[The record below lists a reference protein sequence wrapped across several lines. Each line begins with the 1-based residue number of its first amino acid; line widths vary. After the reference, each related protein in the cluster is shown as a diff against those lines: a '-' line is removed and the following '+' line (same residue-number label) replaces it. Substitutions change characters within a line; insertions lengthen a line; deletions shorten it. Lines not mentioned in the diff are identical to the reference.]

1 MKRIGFIGYGLRS
14 ETMMKSFRSLEA
26 DITVAAVADP
36 RHAEIAPGLAGD
48 PYFAHTRWY
57 ADADELLAG
66 EALDGV
72 FIGTRCSLHTPYA
85 CRVLDMGLPLFLEK
99 PVCITRPQYEQLR
112 RAAAGKEKQVVVSFP
127 LRLSSITLEMKRIVD
142 SGVLGRLTMVQAVN
156 NVPYGSVYYHSWYR
170 DPAETGGLFLQKATH
185 DIDYIHFL
193 TGERPVSVCAKTAK
207 LHFKGDRP
215 AGLHCPDCPDYRT
228 CPESSY
234 VVKNILKEDV
244 QGDTCCFASDTGNED
259 GASVIFTTESGML
272 ISYNQNFV
280 VKKSAGRRG
289 ARLIGTEGSAEFDFY
304 TAEIRVDRYLS
315 PPDSHPQIQLS
326 RRHAF
331 RRRRDAGTGFSARAG
346 RRRSTLRPFSRAC
359 ERRKLPRRPAG
370 GRRGALP
377 FHRVLTR
384 TAQISIPF
392 HLQKLRTGK
401 LFHWHPAR
409 AGTPAAQ
416 GEPRTA
422 SGRILHCQKLFVIP
436 AAQGDSRRPASGQ
449 VSHC

>member
-112 RAAAGKEKQVVVSFP
+112 RAAADKEKQVVVSFP

-215 AGLHCPDCPDYRT
+215 AAAKFMDSLH
-228 CPESSY
+228 
-234 VVKNILKEDV
+234 L
-244 QGDTCCFASDTGNED
+244 ASNEVHVAD
-259 GASVIFTTESGML
+259 I
-272 ISYNQNFV
+272 
-280 VKKSAGRRG
+280 
-289 ARLIGTEGSAEFDFY
+289 
-304 TAEIRVDRYLS
+304 
-315 PPDSHPQIQLS
+315 
-326 RRHAF
+326 
-331 RRRRDAGTGFSARAG
+331 
-346 RRRSTLRPFSRAC
+346 RAC
-359 ERRKLPRRPAG
+359 TVRIARITAPA
-370 GRRGALP
+370 P
-377 FHRVLTR
+377 
-384 TAQISIPF
+384 
-392 HLQKLRTGK
+392 K
-401 LFHWHPAR
+401 
-409 AGTPAAQ
+409 AA
-416 GEPRTA
+416 TW
-422 SGRILHCQKLFVIP
+422 
-436 AAQGDSRRPASGQ
+436 
-449 VSHC
+449 

>member
-36 RHAEIAPGLAGD
+36 RHSEIAPKQASD

-57 ADADELLAG
+57 EDADELLAR
-66 EALDGV
+66 EELDGV
-72 FIGTRCSLHTPYA
+72 FIGTRCSLHSPYA
-85 CRVLDMGLPLFLEK
+85 CRVLEIGLPLFLEK
-99 PVCITRPQYEQLR
+99 PVCITRAQYEQLR
-112 RAAAGKEKQVVVSFP
+112 HAAAGKEKQVVVSFP
-127 LRLSSITLEMKRIVD
+127 LRLAPITMEMKRIVD
-142 SGVLGRLTMVQAVN
+142 SGALGKLVMVQAVN

-170 DPAETGGLFLQKATH
+170 DPTETGGLFLQKATH

-244 QGDTCCFASDTGNED
+244 QGDACCFASDTGNED
-259 GASVIFTTESGML
+259 GASAIFTTESGML

-280 VKKSAGRRG
+280 VKRSAGRRG

-304 TAEIRVDRYLS
+304 TAEIRVSRYVFS
-315 PPDSHPQIQLS
+315 QTVTHK
-326 RRHAF
+326 
-331 RRRRDAGTGFSARAG
+331 FSAPTG
-346 RRRSTLRPFSRAC
+346 MHF
-359 ERRKLPRRPAG
+359 G
-370 GRRGALP
+370 GDAMLALD
-377 FHRVLTR
+377 FLRVLDGGE
-384 TAQISIPF
+384 AQSDLSAGLVSAASCLAARQADAEGRFLSI
-392 HLQKLRTGK
+392 
-401 LFHWHPAR
+401 
-409 AGTPAAQ
+409 
-416 GEPRTA
+416 EY
-422 SGRILHCQKLFVIP
+422 
-436 AAQGDSRRPASGQ
+436 
-449 VSHC
+449 

>member
-48 PYFAHTRWY
+48 PYFGHTRWY

-112 RAAAGKEKQVVVSFP
+112 RAAADKEKQVVVSFP

-170 DPAETGGLFLQKATH
+170 DPSLTGGLFLQKTTH
-185 DIDYIHFL
+185 DIDYICHAAGL
-193 TGERPVSVCAKTAK
+193 TPKRVFAHTEK
-207 LHFKGDRP
+207 LYYKGDRP

-228 CPESSY
+228 CVESSY
-234 VVKNILKEDV
+234 VVGKLRGEDV
-244 QGDTCCFASDTGNED
+244 QGDCCCFAVDTGNED
-259 GASVIFTTESGML
+259 VASAMFLCESGAI
-272 ISYNQNFV
+272 ISA
-280 VKKSAGRRG
+280 AGCSCAHRRC
-289 ARLIGTEGSAEFDFY
+289 
-304 TAEIRVDRYLS
+304 
-315 PPDSHPQIQLS
+315 
-326 RRHAF
+326 
-331 RRRRDAGTGFSARAG
+331 
-346 RRRSTLRPFSRAC
+346 RS
-359 ERRKLPRRPAG
+359 
-370 GRRGALP
+370 
-377 FHRVLTR
+377 
-384 TAQISIPF
+384 
-392 HLQKLRTGK
+392 
-401 LFHWHPAR
+401 
-409 AGTPAAQ
+409 
-416 GEPRTA
+416 
-422 SGRILHCQKLFVIP
+422 
-436 AAQGDSRRPASGQ
+436 PASACL
-449 VSHC
+449 SALCR

>member
-259 GASVIFTTESGML
+259 GASVAAHGLSVPRAARNLIFTPPRSVWTVTYPPRQSPTNSTFPQAC
-272 ISYNQNFV
+272 I
-280 VKKSAGRRG
+280 
-289 ARLIGTEGSAEFDFY
+289 SAEMRCWHWIFCACW
-304 TAEIRVDRYLS
+304 TAEK
-315 PPDSHPQIQLS
+315 
-326 RRHAF
+326 HAPTF
-331 RRRRDAGTGFSARAG
+331 QPG
-346 RRRSTLRPFSRAC
+346 L
-359 ERRKLPRRPAG
+359 
-370 GRRGALP
+370 
-377 FHRVLTR
+377 
-384 TAQISIPF
+384 
-392 HLQKLRTGK
+392 
-401 LFHWHPAR
+401 
-409 AGTPAAQ
+409 
-416 GEPRTA
+416 
-422 SGRILHCQKLFVIP
+422 
-436 AAQGDSRRPASGQ
+436 
-449 VSHC
+449 

>member
-142 SGVLGRLTMVQAVN
+142 SGVLGRLTMVQARQQCPLRQRLLSQL
-156 NVPYGSVYYHSWYR
+156 VPRPGR
-170 DPAETGGLFLQKATH
+170 DRRPVPAKGHH

-244 QGDTCCFASDTGNED
+244 QGDSCCFASDTGNED

-280 VKKSAGRRG
+280 VKKSAGGAAHGLSVPRARG
-289 ARLIGTEGSAEFDFY
+289 I
-304 TAEIRVDRYLS
+304 
-315 PPDSHPQIQLS
+315 
-326 RRHAF
+326 
-331 RRRRDAGTGFSARAG
+331 
-346 RRRSTLRPFSRAC
+346 
-359 ERRKLPRRPAG
+359 
-370 GRRGALP
+370 
-377 FHRVLTR
+377 
-384 TAQISIPF
+384 
-392 HLQKLRTGK
+392 
-401 LFHWHPAR
+401 
-409 AGTPAAQ
+409 
-416 GEPRTA
+416 
-422 SGRILHCQKLFVIP
+422 
-436 AAQGDSRRPASGQ
+436 
-449 VSHC
+449 